1 MLIPS
6 CTNVTMTLLFVTF
19 NLTSLGK
26 LNIEEIFFNKKMG
39 LITVR
44 FNVLI
49 RFYLMI
55 ELLIHK
61 QAILLNIWW
70 HY

>member
-61 QAILLNIWW
+61 QAILLNI
-70 HY
+70 

>member
-61 QAILLNIWW
+61 QAILLTI
-70 HY
+70 